1 VRIIAD
7 TNVLVRAVLGD
18 DPPQARLAANP
29 LISADIVA
37 VPLPVLC
44 EFVWVLLR
52 RYGRS
57 ADEIAASIR
66 DLADSVNVH
75 LDRPAV
81 DAGLAILEAG
91 VLGGRPLCRPPP
103 GDARRLEERHRRTG
117 EMPERQRQVG
127 WRRDDLVRLR
137 LPRARGAAGVGRPRR
152 RMAPVHRAV
161 HRTFGVNRCMFESN
175 FPPDKQSG
183 GYTELWNAFKRIT
196 ANASAAEKTAL
207 YSGTAARVYRMTA
220 R

>member
-1 VRIIAD
+1 MGRSAVRIIAD

-57 ADEIAASIR
+57 ADEVAAPIR
-66 DLADSVNVH
+66 DLADSANVH

-91 VLGGRPLCRPPP
+91 GDFADGVIAFEGRRLGG
-103 GDARRLEERHRRTG
+103 
-117 EMPERQRQVG
+117 
-127 WRRDDLVRLR
+127 
-137 LPRARGAAGVGRPRR
+137 
-152 RMAPVHRAV
+152 PVFASFDRRAV
-161 HRTFGVNRCMFESN
+161 ELIAAT
-175 FPPDKQSG
+175 G
-183 GYTELWNAFKRIT
+183 GETQLLST
-196 ANASAAEKTAL
+196 A
-207 YSGTAARVYRMTA
+207 
-220 R
+220 

>member
-1 VRIIAD
+1 MGRSAVRIIAD

-66 DLADSVNVH
+66 DLADSANVH

-91 VLGGRPLCRPPP
+91 GDFADGVIAFEGRRLGG
-103 GDARRLEERHRRTG
+103 
-117 EMPERQRQVG
+117 
-127 WRRDDLVRLR
+127 
-137 LPRARGAAGVGRPRR
+137 
-152 RMAPVHRAV
+152 PVFASFDRRAV
-161 HRTFGVNRCMFESN
+161 ELIAAT
-175 FPPDKQSG
+175 G
-183 GYTELWNAFKRIT
+183 GETQLLST
-196 ANASAAEKTAL
+196 A
-207 YSGTAARVYRMTA
+207 
-220 R
+220 

>member
-1 VRIIAD
+1 MGRSAVRITAD

-18 DPPQARLAANP
+18 DPPQARLAANA

-66 DLADSVNVH
+66 DLADSANVH

-91 VLGGRPLCRPPP
+91 GDFADGVIAFEGRRLGG
-103 GDARRLEERHRRTG
+103 
-117 EMPERQRQVG
+117 
-127 WRRDDLVRLR
+127 
-137 LPRARGAAGVGRPRR
+137 
-152 RMAPVHRAV
+152 PVFASFDRRAV
-161 HRTFGVNRCMFESN
+161 ELIAAT
-175 FPPDKQSG
+175 G
-183 GYTELWNAFKRIT
+183 GETQLLST
-196 ANASAAEKTAL
+196 A
-207 YSGTAARVYRMTA
+207 
-220 R
+220 